1 MDLKFHIVESI
12 IFFIKDKTKII
23 ILGYESDLLR
33 LIDKTSHFGIDIK
46 MIPFAIY
53 SPTLNDDLA
62 LFLGTLFF
70 YMRLEPRTS
79 WQYSI
84 KITRSIVCIG

>member
-1 MDLKFHIVESI
+1 MLYET
-12 IFFIKDKTKII
+12 DKTKII

-46 MIPFAIY
+46 LIPFAIY

-62 LFLGTLFF
+62 LFLGTFH
-70 YMRLEPRTS
+70 
-79 WQYSI
+79 SI
-84 KITRSIVCIG
+84 KGWNQEQVGNIA